1 MERLYFINKL
11 LLKYK
16 MSIYSNLDTLSN
28 PIFVTT
34 GIFIVLFII
43 FIIWKSN
50 RQKNIQN
57 QILYLKAKQKKK
69 EFENDI
75 IELQNLNV
83 IYGSKNFIIKW
94 LLVCFLIGF
103 LAASIVYYFN
113 KTERNKLM
121 TSPFSQF

>member
-1 MERLYFINKL
+1 
-11 LLKYK
+11 

-28 PIFVTT
+28 PIFITIGT
-34 GIFIVLFII
+34 FIILFII
-43 FIIWKSN
+43 FIIWKMN

-83 IYGSKNFIIKW
+83 IYSSKNFIIKW
-94 LLVCFLIGF
+94 LLIFFLISF
-103 LAASIVYYFN
+103 LVSSIIYYFN

-121 TSPFSQF
+121 TTPFSQF